1 MKTVPGGSDFGI
13 MSSYPVNDRKAENDE
28 KILKAA
34 FRILINH
41 GCAELSF
48 SAVASAVGISRR
60 PLIDRFDDI
69 SDLKIKVWQNR
80 VGPAFLA
87 WLQDIFASFEIE
99 NIKKEPSL
107 FEEIFRTAL
116 QPSMEL
122 QVALELLIE
131 SQFDKKLQDVIQNDL
146 SPHFS
151 SWFETDRTQAG
162 RNGYILMV
170 LVGFLIASRT
180 LEYED
185 RTDLSII
192 TKDIIERALLNRDPI
207 DLPPDTADYLTIP
220 LEFDLEDKTL
230 IALLHATHEII
241 GEVGYDHAT
250 VDTIVKRANSSQG
263 ALFARFP
270 TKLELF
276 IESTRQHSDL
286 AMKRNW
292 EFRMGLD
299 KKYGPGIG
307 ACIFVREACRLDWA
321 RLRATNIEQYRLT
334 WYNALF
340 RENSN
345 SITAR
350 FKKERQQLLAQATTH
365 EDDIERNTND
375 YYAVALG
382 MGMVFLPLIY
392 PKTSELAF
400 DVMLLG
406 D

>member
-1 MKTVPGGSDFGI
+1 METKSAR
-13 MSSYPVNDRKAENDE
+13 PVNDRKSENDE

-34 FRILINH
+34 FRILFHH
-41 GCAELSF
+41 GCSELSF

-60 PLIDRFDDI
+60 PLIDRFDDL
-69 SDLKIKVWQNR
+69 SDLKIKVWENR

-87 WLQDIFASFEIE
+87 WLEDVFGSFELE
-99 NIKKEPSL
+99 VLKTEPQV
-107 FEEIFRTAL
+107 FEEVFRTAL

-131 SQFDKKLQDVIQNDL
+131 SQFDTKLYEAIQKDL
-146 SPHFS
+146 SRNFQT
-151 SWFETDRTQAG
+151 WFESDKAQSG

-170 LVGFLIASRT
+170 LIGFLIASRT
-180 LEYED
+180 LEFED
-185 RTDLSII
+185 RTDFSIVSRNI
-192 TKDIIERALLNRDPI
+192 MERALQERQPI
-207 DLPPDTADYLTIP
+207 DLPPDTADYLKIP
-220 LEFDLEDKTL
+220 LQFDLDDKTL
-230 IALLHATHEII
+230 ISLLHSTQEII
-241 GEVGYDHAT
+241 GEVGYERAT
-250 VDTIVKRANSSQG
+250 VDVIVKRANSSQG

-270 TKLELF
+270 TKLDLF

-292 EFRMGLD
+292 EFRMNLD

-307 ACIFVREACRLDWA
+307 ACIFVREACRIEWA

-345 SITAR
+345 SVTAR
-350 FKKERQQLLAQATTH
+350 FKEERRQLLAQNSTQ
-365 EDDIERNTND
+365 EDEIERNTND
-375 YYAVALG
+375 YYAVAVG
-382 MGMVFLPLIY
+382 MGLVFLPLIY
-392 PKTSELAF
+392 PRASELAF
-400 DVMLLG
+400 DVMLLN